1 MTTSETTWSVIFMSD
16 PSVDRTVASALPTN
30 EADLDAR
37 PCSQVGNVYAKFF
50 DEEHADAALKGLDG
64 RFYAGQKLLVEFS
77 PVTDFRE
84 ARCAGSGSV
93 GILIRSWL
101 ELTDMRL
108 ALSRTPIYRCRQ
120 YDEGGCKYGPYC
132 NFMHVKKIGR
142 TLAKD
147 LEKRFGKVTNV
158 EFVLGSDGVGNRELM
173 YLRLRRGCAFNPHRA
188 RTGLARGRGSVVGA
202 GDAAKRSTQ
211 TFVPLTGSDVGFRFL
226 HAIRSRSRD
235 RRRDRSRSRDK
246 GKEKKGDSRDRY
258 VLIHDA

>member
-158 EFVLGSDGVGNRELM
+158 EFCLAMELVTGSSCTCAFVVVVRSFHTEQGPVSLAVEGASSEQVMLPSG
-173 YLRLRRGCAFNPHRA
+173 RLRRSFC
-188 RTGLARGRGSVVGA
+188 
-202 GDAAKRSTQ
+202 
-211 TFVPLTGSDVGFRFL
+211 
-226 HAIRSRSRD
+226 
-235 RRRDRSRSRDK
+235 
-246 GKEKKGDSRDRY
+246 
-258 VLIHDA
+258 